1 MPLPPRVPDLAALDL
16 LLSVI
21 ELGSLGRAA
30 EAHGITQPSAS
41 SRIRYLEKLVGVPV
55 LERTTLGSRPTQ
67 AGSLIAEWAGVV
79 VEAAQQLGE
88 GIDTL
93 RERRDSQLH
102 VAASQT
108 VAEYL
113 FPQWLVAL
121 RTGAPAATVT
131 LEAGNSASVAQAVL
145 EGRAEIG
152 FIESPRAPKGLESR
166 AVARD
171 RLVVVVAPDHPWARR
186 SAITLEELA
195 ATALI
200 QREPGS
206 GTRTSFER
214 AVAARIPG
222 WQPAPLLELS
232 STTAIKTAA
241 AAGVGP
247 AIVSSLA
254 VSAELASG
262 VLRSPAVTDFDL
274 TRTLRAV
281 WPSGRLPTGPARA
294 LYAIAG
300 RPARRSTKAAA
311 PKLAAQGQESRG
323 KESRGQES

>member
-1 MPLPPRVPDLAALDL
+1 MPVPPHVPDLPALDL

-30 EAHGITQPSAS
+30 EAHGISQPSAS
-41 SRIRYLEKLVGVPV
+41 SRIRYLEKLVGLPV
-55 LERTTLGSRPTQ
+55 LERSTLGSRPTP
-67 AGSLIAEWAGVV
+67 AGALIAQWAVPV
-79 VEAAQQLGE
+79 IEAAQQLGA

-93 RERRDSQLH
+93 REQRDSHLH

-113 FPQWLVAL
+113 FPKWLVAL
-121 RTGAPAATVT
+121 RASAPATTVT
-131 LEAGNSASVAQAVL
+131 LEPGNSATVARAVL

-152 FIESPRAPKGLESR
+152 FIEGPRAPKGLESR
-166 AVARD
+166 LVAGD
-171 RLVVVVAPDHPWARR
+171 HLVVVVAPRHPWARR
-186 SAITLEELA
+186 TEIGLAELA
-195 ATALI
+195 GTPLI

-232 STTAIKTAA
+232 STTAIKNAA

-247 AIVSSLA
+247 AVLSSFAL
-254 VSAELASG
+254 SAELASG
-262 VLRSPAVTDFDL
+262 TLKAVTVSGLDMA
-274 TRTLRAV
+274 RSLRAV
-281 WPSGRLPTGPARA
+281 WPAGQRPAGPARD
-294 LYAIAG
+294 LYAIAR
-300 RPARRSTKAAA
+300 RPAAAG
-311 PKLAAQGQESRG
+311 P
-323 KESRGQES
+323 